1 MIFSD
6 DYAHSMG
13 CYADVLTYFDGQCSG
28 RSGCKVVI
36 GSLDAV
42 AQPCPK
48 DFKSYLEATYACIN
62 GMLRVIL
69 KIFFTLSTNV

>member
-48 DFKSYLEATYACIN
+48 DFKSYLEATYACIK
-62 GMLRVIL
+62 GRLMVIL
-69 KIFFTLSTNV
+69 KIKFTSYSA